1 MACQRGFCCR
11 LLAAAPL
18 TLQISR
24 FTFSCPWRK
33 DGRTDGWVDKSG
45 KDPQD
50 GGTKSWKHQEG
61 AEWTDGVRGE
71 GISSGASWPKARQ
84 PVRGRVQ
91 RLYSCCL
98 PLFLST
104 NFFFLSSCFFY
115 NCLPGRLPPGLLF
128 SSTSSSLCLH
138 SLIPPQSAGWQVDCG
153 HDGRYPF
160 WVRQHFLS
168 VPEARSCSIRV
179 LGPAL
184 ASSTV
189 CEVQLLCSLTPPTTL
204 VPAVLCLCKLQLT
217 TRPCPLKICTAAV
230 ARRPDNI

>member
-1 MACQRGFCCR
+1 MEGQ
-11 LLAAAPL
+11 
-18 TLQISR
+18 
-24 FTFSCPWRK
+24 
-33 DGRTDGWVDKSG
+33 TD
-45 KDPQD
+45 
-50 GGTKSWKHQEG
+50 
-61 AEWTDGVRGE
+61 EWTRVEKIHRMEGRKVGNIRKERNGQMELEERVSPRGL
-71 GISSGASWPKARQ
+71 
-84 PVRGRVQ
+84 RGQKPDSQSVDECRGYTLVV
-91 RLYSCCL
+91 
-98 PLFLST
+98 FLS
-104 NFFFLSSCFFY
+104 FFPPIFFLSSCFFY

-217 TRPCPLKICTAAV
+217 TRPCPLKICTVAV